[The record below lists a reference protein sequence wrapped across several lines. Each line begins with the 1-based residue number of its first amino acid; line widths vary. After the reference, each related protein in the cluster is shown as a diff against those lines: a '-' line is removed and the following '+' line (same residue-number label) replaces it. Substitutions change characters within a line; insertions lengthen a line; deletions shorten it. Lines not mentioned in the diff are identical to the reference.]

1 MLHATVGA
9 MINRGMRE
17 TTAIAGIGWTAFGRG
32 LGTSTRN
39 LAAQASLNAIADAG
53 LSVADIDGLVSFYWE
68 RPDSPAPAELAA
80 MLGIKNCNFADFC
93 SLGGTWSCGAVA
105 AAATAVHAGVCTHA
119 LVYRAMNGYSDR
131 GHGVP
136 RIPSGA
142 EQFTLPY
149 GEVHAAATF
158 GHYASAHMARFGT
171 TSLDFAHLAVTQRK
185 HAMLNKKAVMR
196 QPLTVEEHQASR
208 WVVHPYRLLDCCI
221 QTDGAVALIITTAE
235 RARDLRKAPVYIMA
249 ALAGRTVS
257 EIPWET
263 NGVRAAPVLYGA
275 AGITPADVDVAEL
288 YDPFTFMCMTHMEDF
303 GLVPKGEVGAW
314 VRAGQNGF
322 DGPCPVNTHGGL
334 LSESYVQGLN
344 HVIEAV
350 QQLRPGGVCD
360 DLCEGPHTY
369 DRATC
374 RQVRDAEIALCC
386 GEEGGSSLLLRKA

>member
-1 MLHATVGA
+1 MD
-9 MINRGMRE
+9 RGIKDQ
-17 TTAIAGIGWTAFGRG
+17 TAIAGIGWTTFSRG
-32 LGTSTRN
+32 SGTSTKN

-53 LSVADIDGLVSFYWE
+53 LAVADIDGIVSFYWD
-68 RPDSPAPAELAA
+68 RADSPGPVELAA
-80 MLGIKNCNFADFC
+80 TLGIKNCNYTDFC
-93 SLGGTWSCGAVA
+93 SLGGTWSCGAVVSA
-105 AAATAVHAGVCTHA
+105 AMAVHAGVCKHA
-119 LVYRAMNGYSDR
+119 LVYRAMNGYSNR
-131 GHGVP
+131 AGGAP
-136 RIPSGA
+136 RSPSGL

-149 GEVHAAATF
+149 GEVHAAATY

-196 QPLTVEEHQASR
+196 NPLSLEEHQSSR
-208 WVVHPYRLLDCCI
+208 WVVYPYRLLDCCL
-221 QTDGAVALIITTAE
+221 QTDGAVALIVTTAE
-235 RARDLRKAPVYIMA
+235 RARDLKQAPVTIMSM
-249 ALAGRTVS
+249 LSGRTGW
-257 EIPWET
+257 ENQWET
-263 NGVRAAPVLYGA
+263 NGVRAAPALYGA

-314 VRAGQNGF
+314 VRAGHNGL
-322 DGPCPVNTHGGL
+322 DGKCPVNTHGGL

-360 DLCEGPHTY
+360 DLCNGAHTY

-374 RQVRDAEIALCC
+374 RQIRDAEIALCC